1 MTKRKG
7 GDLIAE
13 FLVKE
18 KIPYV
23 FGICGHGNIG
33 LLDSLYDVRD
43 KVQMISPRHEQTA
56 AHMADG
62 FFRVSHRPAATLT
75 STGPGSANLIMAL
88 AVAQTDSSAVFS
100 ITANVPTSQF
110 NRGPF
115 QELNRH
121 YQADFNN
128 VIKPVVKRSFQP
140 TRVEMLPLALRQ
152 AATTMTSGRPGPV
165 NLDVPFNLFQE
176 SAEVDS
182 EPAWDG
188 FNSRRSGASEG
199 DVVRTVDWLLAAER
213 PVIFIGHG
221 VTLSEASVELTA
233 LAQRLSIP
241 VISSPNGM
249 GCLDMRDDLSLGFIG
264 RNGAYPANQSGRH
277 ADLVLAIGARFDDR
291 SASSWMPG
299 YSWNFPSAKLLHVD
313 VDHAE
318 IGRNYAPDLGILAD
332 ARAFLQQLLSDLDRR
347 KIDAGPRLQAWRETI
362 DGWRAEWAAY
372 IQPGFET
379 HSSPIRPERIV
390 ADCRAILPDDAIIS
404 LDSGIHHNWFMQ
416 FWEARRPQSMLNT
429 WGFSGMGFGP
439 SAILGAK
446 LAAPDRPC
454 VAICGDGGFTMVPH
468 VLCTAV
474 EYNIPVVW
482 VVWNNFAWGAI
493 RDLQYAYFDGREIG
507 TAFYQGPNQE
517 PYNPDFAAWAR
528 AAGVDGYTVTRSQ
541 DFAGILKQAVASNKP
556 TLIDVH
562 VDADIRPP
570 GTGAWELPPIPHKE
584 PVFGA
589 PWRPE

>member
-1 MTKRKG
+1 MRKG
-7 GDLIAE
+7 GDLVAE

-43 KVQMISPRHEQTA
+43 KVQLVSPRHEQVA

-88 AVAQTDSSAVFS
+88 AVAQTDSSAVLS

-121 YQADFNN
+121 HQADFNN

-140 TRVEMLPLALRQ
+140 TRVEMLPLAMRQ

-165 NLDVPFNLFQE
+165 NLDIPFNLFQE
-176 SAEVDS
+176 SAEVDV

-188 FNSRRSGASEG
+188 FNSRRSGASEA
-199 DVVRTVDWLLAAER
+199 DVVRTVDWLLEAER
-213 PVIFIGHG
+213 PAIFIGHG
-221 VTLSEASVELTA
+221 VTLSEAGEELTA
-233 LAQRLSIP
+233 LAQLLSVP

-264 RNGAYPANQSGRH
+264 RNGAYPANQAGRH

-291 SASSWMPG
+291 SSSSWLPG
-299 YSWNFPSAKLLHVD
+299 YSWNFPHTRLIHVD

-318 IGRNYAPDLGILAD
+318 LGRNYAPDLGILAD
-332 ARAFLQQLLSDLDRR
+332 AKAFIQQLLSEIHRRTLDT
-347 KIDAGPRLQAWRETI
+347 GPRLGPWYDKIAH
-362 DGWRAEWAAY
+362 WRAEWETFVR
-372 IQPGFET
+372 PGFET
-379 HSSPIRPERIV
+379 HSAPIRPERIV
-390 ADCRAILPDDAIIS
+390 ADCRAVLPDDAIIS

-416 FWEARRPQSMLNT
+416 FWEARRPQTMLNT
-429 WGFSGMGFGP
+429 WGYSGMGFGP
-439 SAILGAK
+439 CSILGAK
-446 LAAPDRPC
+446 LAAPDSPC
-454 VAICGDGGFTMVPH
+454 VSICGDGGFTMVPH

-474 EYNIPVVW
+474 EYDIPVVW
-482 VVWNNFAWGAI
+482 VVWNNFAWAAI

-507 TAFYQGPNQE
+507 TAFYRGPNKE
-517 PYNPDFAAWAR
+517 PYNPDFAAWAK
-528 AAGVDGYTVTRSQ
+528 AAGVAGITVTRSE
-541 DFAGILKQAVASNKP
+541 DFADVLAEAVAFNKP
-556 TLIDVH
+556 AVIDVH
-562 VDADIRPP
+562 VDAEIRPP
-570 GTGAWELPPIPHKE
+570 GTGAWALPPIAPKE
-584 PVFGA
+584 PVFGK
-589 PWRPE
+589 PWSP